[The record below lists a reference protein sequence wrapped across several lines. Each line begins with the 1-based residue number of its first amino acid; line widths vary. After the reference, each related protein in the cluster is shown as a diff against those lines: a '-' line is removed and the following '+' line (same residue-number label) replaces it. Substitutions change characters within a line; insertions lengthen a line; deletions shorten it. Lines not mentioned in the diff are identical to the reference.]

1 MNINL
6 LSSKDLYDLCIMRL
20 MAKNPKQKENRAKQ
34 RTNLYDLKET
44 FTYGKRE
51 HFCGECC
58 NRNFCT

>member
-34 RTNLYDLKET
+34 RTNLFDLKET

-51 HFCGECC
+51 HFCG
-58 NRNFCT
+58 